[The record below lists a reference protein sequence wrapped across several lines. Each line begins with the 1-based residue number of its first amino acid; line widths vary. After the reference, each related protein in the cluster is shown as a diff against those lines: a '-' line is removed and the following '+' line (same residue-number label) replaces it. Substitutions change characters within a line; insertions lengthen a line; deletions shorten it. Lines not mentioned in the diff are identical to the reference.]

1 MLYPRK
7 LLGSSCCVQWPAPPT
22 AFSARG
28 CDAARA
34 AQDGR
39 KAAPDGTP
47 SRSARRL
54 GPRPRAGQLVVHL
67 PARALSSATVSAS
80 GRGRLPDR
88 PLGARVRARSD
99 PRPPS
104 PDPARSTADHDLF
117 CPVRSQL
124 HVVFYFFMS
133 GQPRIYHATT
143 EYRRGSQGLLRGFAE
158 PRSIYGP
165 AGPLAPQPQQGARA

>member
-1 MLYPRK
+1 MDSATNRV
-7 LLGSSCCVQWPAPPT
+7 LGT
-22 AFSARG
+22 RL
-28 CDAARA
+28 R
-34 AQDGR
+34 R
-39 KAAPDGTP
+39 R
-47 SRSARRL
+47 SRRARRPE
-54 GPRPRAGQLVVHL
+54 GRARWYSFAFCPVAWASASCWAAG
-67 PARALSSATVSAS
+67 RASAGTSSQQRDSSATVSAS

-117 CPVRSQL
+117 FPVRSQL
-124 HVVFYFFMS
+124 HVVFYMYFFMS
-133 GQPRIYHATT
+133 GQPRIYLATT
-143 EYRRGSQGLLRGFAE
+143 EYRSGSQGLLRGFAE